1 MNLKYN
7 FINPIIILFFGLYF
21 YSSSRKYTMLKEQE
35 QINQYTNFLD
45 DNRTS
50 IKVHD
55 INEEYNTSPVE
66 PDIKDGFSE

>member
-1 MNLKYN
+1 MNLNYN
-7 FINPIIILFFGLYF
+7 FINPIIFLFVSLYF
-21 YSSSRKYTMLKEQE
+21 YSSTRKYTMLKEQE

-55 INEEYNTSPVE
+55 INEE
-66 PDIKDGFSE
+66 